1 MLSTY
6 WRSDGQ
12 SEVLRQI
19 RVVSSSAC
27 ENHIYEEIFL
37 SRPCCWDSPQGSLA
51 NFWRK
56 IVDKRYL
63 MFRENFCWLTVIV
76 VLTIYFHVV
85 FLCKWVAYIVK
96 KYVNVMGNICS
107 KRKKATVLK
116 VLSLL
121 CCHHRPLVQSVMCVS
136 KEVATGPLNFSKC
149 QST

>member
-19 RVVSSSAC
+19 RVSSSAC
-27 ENHIYEEIFL
+27 ENLLRNISIKTL
-37 SRPCCWDSPQGSLA
+37 RWDSPQGSLA